1 MSTIVLNQNE
11 VRLIVQVLN
20 NTLEDLRSEIH
31 HTDKLD
37 YKEELKVQERI
48 IHELIF
54 KLQPLVVADQMKI
67 EMT

>member
-1 MSTIVLNQNE
+1 MTTIVLNQNE
-11 VRLIVQVLN
+11 VRLIVQVLI

-31 HTDKLD
+31 HTDKLE
-37 YKEELKVQERI
+37 YKDELKVQEQI